1 MQKSCEGQ
9 GIQEK
14 ADRRISLVRIIR
26 FEERKQGSKEKKHLL
41 AYRNGRQEI
50 LKDNPYL
57 AEKVGCG
64 YQDFQDFACGRQF
77 YVDKTHFI
85 TE

>member
-9 GIQEK
+9 GIQGK
-14 ADRRISLVRIIR
+14 IDRRIAVVSIIK
-26 FEERKQGSKEKKHLL
+26 FEERKQEMDEKKHLL
-41 AYRNGRQEI
+41 AYRNGLQEI

-85 TE
+85 T